1 MADSDYDVSREQ
13 LATKYSSYGH
23 ALREPSPRKQ
33 DRPVQVGDVG
43 FIRNG
48 RFHSLFNVLRPA
60 EGQSNVPDCYEQLC
74 PKFSDHINNGSL
86 GSSHY
91 SSARSVEPEPD
102 FHASR

>member
-1 MADSDYDVSREQ
+1 MADSDYDISREQ
-13 LATKYSSYGH
+13 LAIKYPSYGH
-23 ALREPSPRKQ
+23 PSPWKQ

-48 RFHSLFNVLRPA
+48 RFHNLFNVLRPA
-60 EGQSNVPDCYEQLC
+60 EGQSNVPDCFEQLC
-74 PKFSDHINNGSL
+74 PKFSGHLSNSSL

-91 SSARSVEPEPD
+91 SSTGMNVESEPD